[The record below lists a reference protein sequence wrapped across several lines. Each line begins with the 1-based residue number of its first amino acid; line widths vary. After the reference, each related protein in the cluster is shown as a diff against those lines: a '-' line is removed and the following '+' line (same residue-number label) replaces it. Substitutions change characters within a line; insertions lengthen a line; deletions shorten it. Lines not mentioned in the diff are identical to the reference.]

1 MEANSFGDKWTF
13 TSFGESHGAAVGG
26 VLDGVPAGISINI
39 EMIREELNRRAG
51 KGDIGYGLQVT
62 SHYYILQVTPRYDS
76 ISEKQIPFL

>member
-39 EMIREELNRRAG
+39 EMIREELNLSL
-51 KGDIGYGLQVT
+51 I
-62 SHYYILQVTPRYDS
+62 HI
-76 ISEKQIPFL
+76 